1 MGMNGGPIKMNGGLI
16 GVNGMNGM
24 NGMNGGDEGDERRAG
39 RD

>member
-1 MGMNGGPIKMNGGLI
+1 MNGGPIKMNGGLI
-16 GVNGMNGM
+16 GMNGM